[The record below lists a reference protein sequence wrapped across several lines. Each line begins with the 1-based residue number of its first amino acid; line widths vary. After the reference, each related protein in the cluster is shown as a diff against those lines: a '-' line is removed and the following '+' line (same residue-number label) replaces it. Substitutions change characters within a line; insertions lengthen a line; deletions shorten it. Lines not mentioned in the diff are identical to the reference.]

1 MRFRQHEAELTDL
14 RQDCGMESKAASYGH
29 GSRWFEVVSK
39 QSVNSQTWITLSMW
53 NLKSPNDICDSFSQY
68 KILLLVEIF
77 GFHCQNKIYSVKL

>member
-14 RQDCGMESKAASYGH
+14 RQDCGTENKAASYGH

-53 NLKSPNDICDSFSQY
+53 NLKSPNDKCDSFSLY
-68 KILLLVEIF
+68 KILLLV
-77 GFHCQNKIYSVKL
+77 